1 MDNHRPDRRH
11 RKQRRKEEMLK
22 KLLRDESG
30 QDIIEYGLLA
40 SFISIVA
47 LVTIKLIG
55 VLIAPLY
62 DAVAAALS

>member
-1 MDNHRPDRRH
+1 
-11 RKQRRKEEMLK
+11 MLK
-22 KLLRDESG
+22 RFLRDESG

-62 DAVAAALS
+62 DAVVAALS